1 MTINSFLYGMRRFS
15 DAYNLI
21 YDRVVQDERRG
32 RLGEDA
38 DYYAFFPS
46 LDDPYKNPRMIMSST
61 KRNECIHLVVA
72 GYVCCVRGI
81 LEDIGGMSPEL
92 VSLGEEIEG
101 RLEYYGRALME
112 LPLGRFTDADPEL
125 SDMLLSYYM
134 AILAFHDMFR
144 THLFELNE
152 KFKKDEFIS
161 KSIVRAFGA
170 MAQDSVGEE

>member
-21 YDRVVQDERRG
+21 YERVASDDKRG

-46 LDDPYKNPRMIMSST
+46 LDDPYMNPRVIMSST

-72 GYVCCVRGI
+72 SYVCCVRGI
-81 LEDIGGMSPEL
+81 LDDIGDMSQEL
-92 VSLGEEIEG
+92 VSLGEE
-101 RLEYYGRALME
+101 LEERMEQYGRDLME
-112 LPLGRFTDADPEL
+112 LPQSRFSDSDPEL

-134 AILAFHDMFR
+134 SVLAFHDMFR
-144 THLFELNE
+144 SHLFELNE
-152 KFKKDEFIS
+152 KYKKDAFIS
-161 KSIVRAFGA
+161 ESIAKAFKEIKE
-170 MAQDSVGEE
+170 Q